1 MKATDWMTLA
11 GMAVAGL
18 GIGTI
23 EAQSWVPV
31 LLIGIGSAVIIAAM
45 KLEKRKSASFACRRE
60 ALHKNAA

>member
-45 KLEKRKSASFACRRE
+45 KLEKRKRKKCC
-60 ALHKNAA
+60 ALFPGSYRN

>member
-23 EAQSWVPV
+23 DAQSWVPV

-45 KLEKRKSASFACRRE
+45 KLEKRKSASRRQAKE
-60 ALHKNAA
+60 AHFKNAA

>member
-45 KLEKRKSASFACRRE
+45 KLEKRKSASRRQAKE
-60 ALHKNAA
+60 VLHKNAA

>member
-45 KLEKRKSASFACRRE
+45 KLEKRKSASRRQAKE
-60 ALHKNAA
+60 ALHKNVA

>member
-18 GIGTI
+18 GIETI

-45 KLEKRKSASFACRRE
+45 KLEKRKSASRRQAKE